1 MITLLT
7 TLACIVLTIYIVSF
21 IASIFIGIKVFKHFE
36 NESNNS

>member
-1 MITLLT
+1 MTTLLI

-36 NESNNS
+36 NESNNL